1 MNLQLDITE
10 TEIFSTLINKI
21 NKTKANLEKIHAH
34 TQNSDSEKN
43 IAYLEKLNELSTIIN
58 NLNSISEDLYDEF
71 ILGLP
76 ANALSNEEKEKR
88 QLVINNKKIYNT
100 FAPYM
105 LYMGVILQNQN
116 LPAQ

>member
-1 MNLQLDITE
+1 MNLPVSIDE
-10 TEIFSTLINKI
+10 AEIFSTLINKI
-21 NKTKANLEKIHAH
+21 NKTQANLEKIHAH
-34 TQNSDSEKN
+34 TLNFDSEKN
-43 IAYLEKLNELSTIIN
+43 IAYLEKLNELSTMIN

-76 ANALSNEEKEKR
+76 NNALSNEEKEKR
-88 QLVINNKKIYNT
+88 QLLINNKKIYNT

-116 LPAQ
+116 SPVE